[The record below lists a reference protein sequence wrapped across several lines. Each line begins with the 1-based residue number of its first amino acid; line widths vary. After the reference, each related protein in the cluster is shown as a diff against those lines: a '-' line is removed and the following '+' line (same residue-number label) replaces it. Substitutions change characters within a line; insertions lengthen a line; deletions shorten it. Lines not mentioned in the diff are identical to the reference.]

1 MFRTQITRT
10 ARPVAAQRFL
20 TTTSKLMSSGDTG
33 SGYSRPGGERAGDA
47 FTKRER
53 AAEDRFIKQEERAKL
68 LAIREKLAAQ
78 KKHIEELDKHI
89 EDLTKEHG
97 GEHN

>member
-1 MFRTQITRT
+1 MLRTNITRSVRLFAT
-10 ARPVAAQRFL
+10 RRL
-20 TTTSKLMSSGDTG
+20 LSTTPRVMAGGDTG
-33 SGYSRPGGERAGDA
+33 SGFSRPSGERAGDA
-47 FTKRER
+47 FTRRE
-53 AAEDRFIKQEERAKL
+53 AASEELYIRQEERAKL

-89 EDLTKEHG
+89 EDLTKDHG